1 MIPGNNGMSMR
12 LCRHLITALILTLFT
27 GQLHLHAQVNVTIYC
42 DESYPPY
49 SYQKK
54 GQAKGIY
61 TRILTRAFD
70 RLTGYTV
77 TIKAVPWKRGLN
89 LLETGKG
96 FAIYPP
102 YFHPNKRPYMDYSV
116 PILEERLTVFTTPRI
131 TQRQDLTQWP
141 HDFMG
146 LRIGKNR
153 GFVISKD
160 PDYVLAV
167 QAGTIQEEEA
177 NGNRQNIM
185 KLATGRIDVYV
196 NDDLSI
202 LWELA
207 KLRKCGIYDP
217 AKGHLPIIKGPT
229 ISIQNGFLGF
239 TNRDGGQFFYK
250 EDFKHQVNTVIK
262 SMQTSGEIDGI
273 VRQSLATMPC
283 QD

>member
-1 MIPGNNGMSMR
+1 M
-12 LCRHLITALILTLFT
+12 ALLLTFFT
-27 GQLHLHAQVNVTIYC
+27 GQRHLHAQVNVTVYC

-49 SYQKK
+49 SYQEK
-54 GQAKGIY
+54 GKAKGIY

-77 TIKAVPWKRGLN
+77 TIKPVPWKRGLN

-116 PILEERLTVFTTPRI
+116 PILEERLTAFTTPRI
-131 TQRQDLTQWP
+131 TKRQNLVQWP

-160 PDYVLAV
+160 PDFVLAV
-167 QAGTIQEEEA
+167 KAGTIQVEEA
-177 NGNRQNIM
+177 KGNRQNIL

-196 NDDLSI
+196 NDYHSI
-202 LWELA
+202 PWEIS
-207 KLRKCGIYDP
+207 KMRECGLYDP
-217 AKGHLPIIKGPT
+217 AKGHLSIIKGPT
-229 ISIQNGFLGF
+229 IAIQHGFIGF
-239 TNRDGGQFFYK
+239 TNRDGGRFFYK

-262 SMQTSGEIDGI
+262 SMQESGEIHRI
-273 VRQSLATMPC
+273 VKESLATMPC
-283 QD
+283 PD

>member
-1 MIPGNNGMSMR
+1 MKHFR
-12 LCRHLITALILTLFT
+12 YWILTLTLILFT
-27 GQLHLHAQVNVTIYC
+27 GQLHARVNVTVYC

-49 SYQKK
+49 SYQEKNRI
-54 GQAKGIY
+54 KGIY

-70 RLTGYTV
+70 RMTGYTV

-89 LLETGKG
+89 MLETGKG

-102 YFHPNKRPYMDYSV
+102 YFHPGKRPYMDYSV
-116 PILEERLTVFTTPRI
+116 PILEERLTAFTTPRV
-131 TQRQDLTQWP
+131 TGQRGLSQWP
-141 HDFMG
+141 RDFLG

-160 PDYVLAV
+160 PAYVLAV
-167 QAGTIQEEEA
+167 KAGTIQVEEA
-177 NGNRQNIM
+177 KGNRQNLL

-196 NDDLSI
+196 NDNHSI

-229 ISIQNGFLGF
+229 ISIQHGFLGF
-239 TNRDGGQFFYK
+239 TNRNGGRFFYK
-250 EDFKHQVNTVIK
+250 KDFKQQLNTIIK
-262 SMQTSGEIDGI
+262 SMQESGEIHRL
-273 VRQSLATMPC
+273 VRETLAAISCP
-283 QD
+283 D